1 MKFSNCFIPTTKET
15 PNDATLPSHQY
26 LIRGG
31 FISQLGSGLYNYM
44 PLGKIVLD
52 KIKNIV
58 KEELDNAGC
67 QEVQLGFVTPME
79 LWEQSGRA
87 SKMGLEMLRIKDRK
101 NNDFVLSPT
110 NEEAMVEL
118 VKNRITSYKDL
129 PLNLYQI
136 NTKFRDEARPRFGL
150 MRGREFLMKDG
161 YSFHE
166 SEDDLIR
173 EFTLMEETYKKIF
186 TRLGLEFRV
195 VEADSGAIGG
205 SGSKEFHILANSGE
219 DTIVVC
225 DNCDYGA
232 NIEAAKRKPRVVD
245 TVSIGSGKI
254 ETPNCKTIE
263 EVSNFLKVK
272 PSQAIKAVIKKAVFE
287 EGSKIVVFFV
297 RGDDEL
303 EETKACNAVNALEL
317 TDASEEEIKE
327 AGLIAG
333 YVGIVDLPENITYF
347 IDNELKSA
355 TQMICG
361 ANEENYHLTGIEV
374 CCKEEQLYADLVAV
388 QEGNICAC
396 CGGTLSHTKGIEA
409 GHIFQLGTTYS
420 EPLGANFLDAN
431 GKSQPFVMGT
441 YGVGVSRLVA
451 AVIEQ
456 SHDEKGCIWTKD
468 TAPFFVDIIVSNG
481 KKEDELQA
489 GIDIYEELNANG
501 IEAILDDRKKER
513 FGFKMGDFE
522 LIGFPYAVVIG
533 KKFADGLVEIICR
546 KSGERGD
553 VKKED
558 LLATLQRVHRENLS
572 LHRVINQVED
582 I

>member
-1 MKFSNCFIPTTKET
+1 MKFSNCFIATTKET

-31 FISQLGSGLYNYM
+31 FINQQGAGLYNYM

-52 KIKNIV
+52 KIRAIV
-58 KEELDNAGC
+58 KEELDEAGC
-67 QEVQLGFVTPME
+67 SEVQLGFVTPME
-79 LWEQSGRA
+79 LWENSGRA

-118 VKNRITSYKDL
+118 VKNRVTSYKDL

-166 SEDDLIR
+166 STEDMQR
-173 EFTLMEETYKKIF
+173 EFAHMEETYKKIF

-205 SGSKEFHILANSGE
+205 TGSKEFHILANSGE

-225 DNCDYGA
+225 NNCDYAA
-232 NIEAAKRKPRVVD
+232 NIEAAVRKPRPVGKTELEAAKVE
-245 TVSIGSGKI
+245 TVNLTSID
-254 ETPNCKTIE
+254 
-263 EVSNFLKVK
+263 EVSAFLEVK
-272 PSQAIKAVIKKAVFE
+272 PSQSVKAVIKKAIYE
-287 EGSKIVVFFV
+287 ESTEIVVFFV

-317 TDASEEEIKE
+317 DDASDEDIKA
-327 AGLIAG
+327 AGMVTG
-333 YVGIVDLPENITYF
+333 YVGPFGLPENIKVI
-347 IDNELKSA
+347 IDEEIKDETNIA
-355 TQMICG
+355 CG
-361 ANEENYHLTGIEV
+361 ANEENFHLVGQDMTSL
-374 CCKEEQLYADLVAV
+374 KDATYDDLVAV
-388 QEGNICAC
+388 AEGNTCNC
-396 CGGTLSHTKGIEA
+396 CGGTLSYTKGIEA
-409 GHIFQLGTTYS
+409 GHIFQLGTKYS
-420 EPLGANFLDAN
+420 EALEANFLDSN
-431 GKSQPFVMGT
+431 GKSRPFEMGT
-441 YGVGVSRLVA
+441 YGIGVSRLIA

-456 SHDEKGCIWTKD
+456 SHDDKGCIWTKE
-468 TAPFFVDIIVSNG
+468 TAPYFVDIIVSNG
-481 KKEDELQA
+481 KKEDELNA
-489 GIDIYEELNANG
+489 GLKIYDDLTFMG

-522 LIGFPYAVVIG
+522 LIGFPYAIVVG
-533 KKFADGLVEIICR
+533 KKLQDGLVEVVCR
-546 KSGERGD
+546 KTGEKEE
-553 VKKED
+553 VKLAEVTTVINRLRNED
-558 LLATLQRVHRENLS
+558 TS
-572 LHRVINQVED
+572 LHRVINGVDE